1 MKVSKTTIYRL
12 LTIIVVFYLINTAN
26 CGTFKNNLKKQKS
39 LNNKIRSLQATDS
52 SDGLNSDTDEGNSTV
67 IYKGSSSGL
76 SAGGICAIAIPCIA
90 ALVGVGAA
98 AAILGGSAPAAA
110 AALPVASTVMPVPVQ
125 PAPII
130 PEPINV
136 VPPQVVPQVV
146 EPPVIQPPP
155 QPVQPIIKPSYPIHQ
170 VQPIVQQPVVAQP
183 QMVPVQ
189 QMQLVPVQQVEM
201 VPVQKVEMVPVQE
214 VVPVTEV
221 QPAVVTQQFAPVTQA
236 VEAVPQVTQVTT
248 EVPQMGIQGSEFL
261 TAPEGYGTSV
271 IQGAQQTG
279 QVVQNIGNIEN
290 IGNNVQMGVQ
300 GGEFGS
306 APQGYGTSNIQ
317 GIGQTNSST
326 GLDFSLNGL
335 I

>member
-12 LTIIVVFYLINTAN
+12 LTIFVVFYLINTAN
-26 CGTFKNNLKKQKS
+26 CGGFKNNLKKQKT
-39 LNNKIRSLQATDS
+39 LNKKLRSLQGADTSDAS
-52 SDGLNSDTDEGNSTV
+52 SPTDENGDSNSTV
-67 IYKGSSSGL
+67 IYKESSSGL

-98 AAILGGSAPAAA
+98 AAILGGSAPAAT
-110 AALPVASTVMPVPVQ
+110 LPVASTVMPIPSQ

-221 QPAVVTQQFAPVTQA
+221 QPAVVTQA
-236 VEAVPQVTQVTT
+236 VETVPQVTT
-248 EVPQMGIQGSEFL
+248 EVPQIGIQGSEFL
-261 TAPEGYGTSV
+261 NSPEGYETSV
-271 IQGAQQTG
+271 IQGAQQTS
-279 QVVQNIGNIEN
+279 QVVQN

-317 GIGQTNSST
+317 EIGQNNSST